1 MTSAPRIAVGFSA
14 LLAVL
19 ALWLAFD
26 NPTVGAWSRGD
37 DYQCL
42 APWDTV
48 LNGASNVPGGD
59 REIDSDEVGVRCR
72 EAGRQRFALAGVGA
86 LASAA
91 GGLLAVARKRS
102 AAQR

>member
-1 MTSAPRIAVGFSA
+1 MAVSVSA

-26 NPTVGAWSRGD
+26 NPTVGAWSRGE
-37 DYQCL
+37 DYPCL

-59 REIDSDEVGVRCR
+59 RETDSDEVGARCR
-72 EAGRQRFALAGVGA
+72 EAGEQRFALAGVGA
-86 LASAA
+86 LGSLA
-91 GGLLAVARKRS
+91 GGLVAVTRKRS
-102 AAQR
+102 PAQR